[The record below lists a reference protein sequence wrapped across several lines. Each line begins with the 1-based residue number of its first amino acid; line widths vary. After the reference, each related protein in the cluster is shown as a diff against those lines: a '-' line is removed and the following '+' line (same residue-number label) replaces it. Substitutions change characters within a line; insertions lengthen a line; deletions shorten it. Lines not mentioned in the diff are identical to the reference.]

1 VIRHGLRPPNAL
13 TILSRLMPILA
24 SICPHALPTMAIP
37 LARNANDASMCR
49 ITRYVSGTTGKS
61 PGLEITIWHVVS
73 ARCFTE
79 NIKSP

>member
-24 SICPHALPTMAIP
+24 SICPHALPTKAIP
-37 LARNANDASMCR
+37 FARNTNDASMCQ
-49 ITRYVSGTTGKS
+49 ITRYVSATTGEN
-61 PGLEITIWHVVS
+61 PGLEIMIWHVVS
-73 ARCFTE
+73 ARRSTE